1 MGVSAKGFGMRKI
14 MIVVAT
20 AVLAVGSTSLSTS
33 ASAFGLGHLGGF
45 GLVHLGFGLAASAMK
60 KNILIRLAVS
70 VALSFATPALAKDAK
85 LTARHDA
92 PVAREIAAPSSACM
106 ADQGPS
112 NCGEP
117 MWVCGSAGANK
128 F

>member
-1 MGVSAKGFGMRKI
+1 MRKT
-14 MIVVAT
+14 MIVIAT

-33 ASAFGLGHLGGF
+33 ASA
-45 GLVHLGFGLAASAMK
+45 FGLAASAMK

-92 PVAREIAAPSSACM
+92 PVAREIAAPSWSFACM
-106 ADQGPS
+106 TDQGPS

-117 MWVCGSAGANK
+117 VLVYGSAGANK

>member
-1 MGVSAKGFGMRKI
+1 MHKI

-45 GLVHLGFGLAASAMK
+45 GLVHPGFGLAARAMK
-60 KNILIRLAVS
+60 KNILIPRAVS
-70 VALSFATPALAKDAK
+70 VALSFATPVLAKDAK

-92 PVAREIAAPSSACM
+92 PDSREIVAPSWSFACM
-106 ADQGPS
+106 TDQGPS

-117 MWVCGSAGANK
+117 MWVYGSAGANK